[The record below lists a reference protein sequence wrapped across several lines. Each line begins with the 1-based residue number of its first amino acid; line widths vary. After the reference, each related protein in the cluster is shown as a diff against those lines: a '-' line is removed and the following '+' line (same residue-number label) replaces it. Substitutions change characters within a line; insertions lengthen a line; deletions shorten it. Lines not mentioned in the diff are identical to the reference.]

1 MALLAV
7 QFLFD
12 ACLLFGTCEAQH
24 LLLRVLVLL
33 DVSRLRILRLE
44 VGVHELVVLNIVEK
58 VLFLL
63 FLFTLE
69 VLLHVAEVLLVFMSV
84 LVLALEVLQRLFVV
98 ELTHQLTQFPFKF
111 VLLEVGV
118 RVLPVQQ
125 STLAAGC
132 LQFLLVGLLECL
144 ELVLE
149 VPRDERH
156 DPEELHLLLAQTVPR
171 LHLLQHHVHL
181 HLELGHRDVTLFA
194 G

>member
-24 LLLRVLVLL
+24 LLPRVLVLL

-58 VLFLL
+58 ALLL
-63 FLFTLE
+63 FLFILE
-69 VLLHVAEVLLVFMSV
+69 VLLHVAEVLLVFGSV

-98 ELTHQLTQFPFKF
+98 ELTHQLPQFPFKF